1 MTPRKLFGAIGVFA
15 WITTLA
21 AGDVV
26 RAMEPPFSPPTA
38 VVHSEDFEGA
48 QGVPALWQVALGTW
62 QADGQTYNSTVAANA
77 AVTTIFEYQTFD
89 VAGPSTA
96 DYLRWSAF
104 TFAARLRNQQA
115 GATAL
120 VGLVYSYVDPS
131 NYCEVAFS
139 PTGLAHLRRMNQGQ
153 METLATATYA
163 GGGQRVW
170 FAVEVQRTDSTVSVS
185 VNGVPVF
192 TEAPQPASSGQVGGG
207 QVGFSTYNTT
217 AKFNKVSISFPFGQ
231 QPFTENFSDGVAN
244 GFSSPE
250 GTFVVSNG
258 TYVDTAVHRTGRAF
272 PTVNLG
278 SAGSLGVF
286 SYTVHVRMLNPYGGP
301 GNLIGI
307 MFDQSFD
314 GSSYREVVFSPTGV
328 AQLRQVNARTIEVL
342 ESAPHSVGSNTWF
355 DVTLSVSPFGV
366 SVNING
372 NHLFVH
378 EVPLLSGLPETLA
391 LITHWTPGRFDDF
404 EFAPHELPVPESL
417 QTFNSPLGEG
427 EVRSG
432 TWDTQGGTLNNV
444 SAGVADIVLPGH
456 IGASTDYRYK
466 GRLLNQYGASGN
478 LVGLVFSYDSAE
490 DYLEAVF
497 SPTGQAYLNLTMEGT
512 RYRLAT
518 GTHTVPRNVGFD
530 VEILRKGTTA
540 TVTVNGKPTFQNVQV
555 GQLGGGLLGVVSH
568 WAKGRFDNLA
578 TKEVP

>member
-1 MTPRKLFGAIGVFA
+1 MTLRKVFGAIGVCA
-15 WITTLA
+15 WIATLA
-21 AGDVV
+21 AGEVA
-26 RAMEPPFSPPTA
+26 RAFEFPGSPPTA
-38 VVHSEDFEGA
+38 TVHDQDFEGVH
-48 QGVPALWQVALGTW
+48 GIPAPWQVALGTW
-62 QADGQTYNSTVAANA
+62 QADGQTYNSTVATNA

-89 VAGPSTA
+89 AEGGGTTDSLP
-96 DYLRWSAF
+96 WPEF
-104 TFAARLRNQQA
+104 TFAARLRNQQT
-115 GATAL
+115 GVVAL

-131 NYCEVAFS
+131 NYYEVAFS
-139 PTGLAHLRRMNQGQ
+139 PSGVAYLRRMNRGN
-153 METLATATYA
+153 METLAAATYA
-163 GGGQRVW
+163 GAGQRVW
-170 FAVEVQRTDSTVSVS
+170 FAVELKRTDSTTSVS

-192 TEAPQPASSGQVGGG
+192 TAAAQFTSGG

-217 AKFNKVSISFPFGQ
+217 AKFNKASISIPFGQ

-250 GTFVVSNG
+250 GTFLVSNG
-258 TYVDTAVHRTGRAF
+258 TYIDNAVHQTGRAF
-272 PTVNLG
+272 APVG
-278 SAGSLGVF
+278 FGVAGTLLI
-286 SYTVHVRMLNPYGGP
+286 YTYTMHVRMLNPYGGP

-307 MFDQSFD
+307 LFD
-314 GSSYREVVFSPTGV
+314 GSSDGSYREVVFSPTGV

-342 ESAPHSVGSNTWF
+342 KSAPHTIPRNVWF

-366 SVNING
+366 SVNVNG
-372 NHLFVH
+372 NHLLSH
-378 EVPLLSGLPETLA
+378 EIPLLSGVPETLA

-404 EFAPHELPVPESL
+404 KFAPHEGVVPESL
-417 QTFNSPLGEG
+417 QTFNSPLREG
-427 EVRSG
+427 EVQTG

-444 SAGVADIVLPGH
+444 SVGVADIALPGR
-456 IGASTDYRYK
+456 IAASTNYRYK

-478 LVGLVFSYDSAE
+478 LVGLVFSYSSAE

-540 TVTVNGKPTFQNVQV
+540 TVTVNGKPTFQNIQV
-555 GQLGGGLLGVVSH
+555 GQLGGGSLGVVSH
-568 WAKGRFDNLA
+568 WAKGRFDNLS
-578 TKEVP
+578 TKELLP